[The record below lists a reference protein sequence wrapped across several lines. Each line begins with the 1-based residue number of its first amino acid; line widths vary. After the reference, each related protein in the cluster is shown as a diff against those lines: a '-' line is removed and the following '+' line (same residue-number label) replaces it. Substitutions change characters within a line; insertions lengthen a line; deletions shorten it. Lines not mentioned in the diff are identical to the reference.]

1 MSFAYMTAIELK
13 ALLAARSISPVEL
26 VEDTLRRQE
35 ALEPRINAF
44 VTRTPE
50 EALAAARAQERAIA
64 AGEAGA
70 IAGLPVSVK
79 DLVAMAGV
87 PWTFGSR
94 PFADN
99 VVDFDAP
106 SVERIKGAGGCIVGK
121 STTSEFGCKAV
132 CDSPLTGITR
142 NPWDLAKTPGGS
154 SGGAGASVAA
164 GLTPFALGT
173 DGGGSVRIPAA
184 LCGLFGIKAQ
194 FGRVPVFPV
203 SAAPTLSHVGAL
215 ARTVRDAALL
225 LGVMAGHDRRDAF
238 GVAEPVPDFLAAC
251 DEGADRLRVA
261 WSPTF
266 GYAAHEPEIGALCE
280 AAAGRFAELGCTV
293 ELVEDALGAD
303 PVEIWMAEFYGGIG
317 TKLKDLMAQKP
328 DELDPSVV
336 AVLGAGLDRSMVAYF
351 EQLFARYAF
360 REQMRQLFERYD
372 LLLSPTLPCAAFD
385 AGRDTPPGHAA
396 RNIVSWVFYTY
407 PFNLTGQPAASIPAG
422 FTAAGLPVGL
432 QMVAGINREMDILRA
447 AAAFEATAP
456 WADHRPPLAQ
466 SPSERVASAADS

>member
-1 MSFAYMTAIELK
+1 MSFAYMTALELK
-13 ALLAARSISPVEL
+13 RLLAAGSISPVEL
-26 VEDTLRRQE
+26 VEDTLARQE
-35 ALEPRINAF
+35 ALEPQINAF
-44 VTRTPE
+44 VTATPA
-50 EALAAARAQERAIA
+50 EALAAARDQERAYGT
-64 AGEAGA
+64 GEAGA
-70 IAGLPVSVK
+70 IAGLPLSVK

-99 VVDFDAP
+99 VPDFDAP
-106 SVERIKGAGGCIVGK
+106 AVERIREAGGCIVGK
-121 STTSEFGCKAV
+121 SATSEFGCKAV
-132 CDSPLTGITR
+132 CDSPLSGITR
-142 NPWDLAKTPGGS
+142 NPWNLAKTPGGS

-173 DGGGSVRIPAA
+173 DGGGSVRIPSA

-251 DEGADRLRVA
+251 DAGARGLRIA

-266 GYAAHEPEIGALCE
+266 GYAAPEPEVAALCE
-280 AAAGRFAELGCTV
+280 AAALRFEALGCTV
-293 ELVEDALGAD
+293 ELVDDALGAD
-303 PVEIWMAEFYGGIG
+303 PLDMWMAEFYGGIG
-317 TKLKDLMAQKP
+317 TRLKDLMAEKP
-328 DELDPSVV
+328 EELDPAVV
-336 AVLGAGLDRSMVAYF
+336 ATLSAGLDRSMVEYF
-351 EQLFARYAF
+351 DQLFARYDF
-360 REQMRQLFERYD
+360 RERMRLFFERYD

-385 AGRDTPPGHAA
+385 VGRDTPPGQDA
-396 RNIVSWVFYTY
+396 RNIVSWVYYTY

-422 FTAAGLPVGL
+422 FSGAGLPVGL
-432 QMVAGINREMDILRA
+432 QMVAGINREVDILRA
-447 AAAFEATAP
+447 AAAFEEAAP
-456 WADHRPPLAQ
+456 WAERRPALG
-466 SPSERVASAADS
+466 

>member
-1 MSFAYMTAIELK
+1 MSFAYMTALELK
-13 ALLAARSISPVEL
+13 DLLARGSISPVEL
-26 VEDTLRRQE
+26 VADTLARQE

-44 VTRTPE
+44 VTATPE
-50 EALAAARAQERAIA
+50 VALAAARAQERAIA
-64 AGEAGA
+64 AGEGGA

-87 PWTFGSR
+87 PLTFGSR

-99 VVDFDAP
+99 VADADAP
-106 SVERIKGAGGCIVGK
+106 AVERIRAAGGCIVGK
-121 STTSEFGCKAV
+121 TTTSEFGCKAV

-142 NPWDLAKTPGGS
+142 NPWDLEKTPGGS

-173 DGGGSVRIPAA
+173 DGGGSVRIPSA

-203 SAAPTLSHVGAL
+203 SAAPTLSHVGSM

-251 DEGADRLRVA
+251 DAGADGMRIA

-266 GYAAHEPEIGALCE
+266 GYAAPEPEVAALCE
-280 AAAGRFAELGCTV
+280 AAARRFEALGCSV
-293 ELVEDALGAD
+293 EPVEDALGAD

-317 TKLKDLMAQKP
+317 TKLKDLMADKP
-328 DELDPSVV
+328 EELDPAV
-336 AVLGAGLDRSMVAYF
+336 AATLGAGLDRSMVAYF
-351 EQLFARYAF
+351 EQLFARYEF
-360 REQMRQLFERYD
+360 RERMRRLFERYD
-372 LLLSPTLPCAAFD
+372 LLLSPTLPCAAFA
-385 AGRDTPPGHAA
+385 AGRDTPPGLGA
-396 RNIVSWVFYTY
+396 RNIVSWVYYTY

-422 FTAAGLPVGL
+422 FTEAGLPVGL
-432 QMVAGINREMDILRA
+432 QMVAGINRETDILRA
-447 AAAFEATAP
+447 AAAYEEAAP
-456 WADHRPPLAQ
+456 WADRRPTLG
-466 SPSERVASAADS
+466 

>member
-1 MSFAYMTAIELK
+1 MSFAYMTASELK
-13 ALLAARSISPVEL
+13 GLLAARDISPVEL
-26 VEDTLRRQE
+26 VEDTLSRQE
-35 ALEPRINAF
+35 ALEPKINAF

-50 EALAAARAQERAIA
+50 VALEAAREAERAIA

-70 IAGLPVSVK
+70 IAGLPTSVK

-106 SVERIKGAGGCIVGK
+106 AVERVRAAGGCIVGK
-121 STTSEFGCKAV
+121 STTSEFGCKAI

-142 NPWDLAKTPGGS
+142 NPWNLAKTSGGS
-154 SGGAGASVAA
+154 SGGGAASVAA
-164 GLTPFALGT
+164 GLTPFAVCT
-173 DGGGSVRIPAA
+173 DGGGSVRIPSA
-184 LCGLFGIKAQ
+184 LCGLFGIKGQ
-194 FGRVPVFPV
+194 FARVPVHPV
-203 SAAPTLSHVGAL
+203 SAAPTLAHVGAI

-251 DEGADRLRVA
+251 DKGTKGMRIA
-261 WSPTF
+261 WSPTL
-266 GYAAHEPEIGALCE
+266 GYAQPEPEIVALCE
-280 AAAGRFAELGCTV
+280 AAARRFEALGCEV
-293 ELVEDALGAD
+293 ELVEDALGED

-317 TKLKDLMAQKP
+317 TKLESLMTERP
-328 DELDPSVV
+328 EELDPAVV
-336 AVLGAGLDRSMVAYF
+336 TTLSGGLDRSMVDYF
-351 EQLFARYAF
+351 GQLFARYEF
-360 REQMRQLFERYD
+360 REKMRQFFERYD

-385 AGRDTPPGHAA
+385 VGHDTPPGQGA
-396 RNIVSWVFYTY
+396 RNIVSWVYYTY

-432 QMVAGINREMDILRA
+432 QMVAGINREVDILRA
-447 AAAFEATAP
+447 AAAFEEAAP
-456 WADHRPPLAQ
+456 WADRRPPLA
-466 SPSERVASAADS
+466 

>member
-1 MSFAYMTAIELK
+1 MSFAYMTALELK
-13 ALLAARSISPVEL
+13 RLLAARSISPVEL
-26 VEDTLRRQE
+26 VEDTLARQE
-35 ALEPRINAF
+35 ALEPQINAF
-44 VTRTPE
+44 VTATPE
-50 EALAAARAQERAIA
+50 AALAAARDQERALA

-99 VVDFDAP
+99 VPDFDAP
-106 SVERIKGAGGCIVGK
+106 AVERIREAGGCIVGK
-121 STTSEFGCKAV
+121 SATSEFGCKAV
-132 CDSPLTGITR
+132 CDSPLSGITR
-142 NPWDLAKTPGGS
+142 NPWNLAKTPGGS

-251 DEGADRLRVA
+251 DAGAGGLRIA

-266 GYAAHEPEIGALCE
+266 GYAKPEPEVAALCE
-280 AAAGRFAELGCTV
+280 ATARRFEALGCTV
-293 ELVEDALGAD
+293 EPVEDALGAD
-303 PVEIWMAEFYGGIG
+303 PLDMWMAEFYGGIG
-317 TKLKDLMAQKP
+317 TRLKDLMAEKP
-328 DELDPSVV
+328 EELDPAVV
-336 AVLGAGLDRSMVAYF
+336 ATLSAGLDRSMVEYF
-351 EQLFARYAF
+351 DQLFARYAF
-360 REQMRQLFERYD
+360 REQMRLFFERYD

-385 AGRDTPPGHAA
+385 VGRDTPPGQGA
-396 RNIVSWVFYTY
+396 RNIVSWVYYTY

-422 FTAAGLPVGL
+422 FSGAGLPVGL
-432 QMVAGINREMDILRA
+432 QMVAGINREVDILRA
-447 AAAFEATAP
+447 AAALEEAAP
-456 WADHRPPLAQ
+456 WAERRPALG
-466 SPSERVASAADS
+466 

>member
-1 MSFAYMTAIELK
+1 MSFAYMTALELK
-13 ALLAARSISPVEL
+13 RLLAAGSISPVEL
-26 VEDTLRRQE
+26 VEDTLARQE
-35 ALEPRINAF
+35 ALEPQINAF
-44 VTRTPE
+44 VTATPA
-50 EALAAARAQERAIA
+50 EALAAARDQERAYGT
-64 AGEAGA
+64 GEAGA
-70 IAGLPVSVK
+70 IAGLPLSVK

-99 VVDFDAP
+99 VPDFDAP
-106 SVERIKGAGGCIVGK
+106 SVERIREAGGCIVGK
-121 STTSEFGCKAV
+121 SATSEFGCKAV
-132 CDSPLTGITR
+132 CDSPLSGITR
-142 NPWDLAKTPGGS
+142 NPWNLAKTPGGS

-173 DGGGSVRIPAA
+173 DGGGSVRIPSA

-251 DEGADRLRVA
+251 DAGAGGLRIA

-266 GYAAHEPEIGALCE
+266 GYAAPEPEVAALCE
-280 AAAGRFAELGCTV
+280 AAALRFEALGCTV
-293 ELVEDALGAD
+293 ELVDDALGAD
-303 PVEIWMAEFYGGIG
+303 PLDMWMAEFYGGIG
-317 TKLKDLMAQKP
+317 TRLKDLMAEKP
-328 DELDPSVV
+328 EELDPAVV
-336 AVLGAGLDRSMVAYF
+336 ATLSAGLDRSMVEYF
-351 EQLFARYAF
+351 DQLFARYDF
-360 REQMRQLFERYD
+360 RERMRLFFERYD

-385 AGRDTPPGHAA
+385 VGRDTPPGQDA
-396 RNIVSWVFYTY
+396 RNIVSWVYYTY

-422 FTAAGLPVGL
+422 FSAAGLPVGL
-432 QMVAGINREMDILRA
+432 QMVAGINREVDILRA
-447 AAAFEATAP
+447 AAALEEAAP
-456 WADHRPPLAQ
+456 WAERRPALG
-466 SPSERVASAADS
+466 

>member
-1 MSFAYMTAIELK
+1 MSFAYMTALELK
-13 ALLAARSISPVEL
+13 RLLAAGSISPVEL
-26 VEDTLRRQE
+26 VEDTLARQE
-35 ALEPRINAF
+35 ALEPQINAF
-44 VTRTPE
+44 VNRTPA
-50 EALAAARAQERAIA
+50 EALAAARDQERPIA

-70 IAGLPVSVK
+70 IAGLPLSVK
-79 DLVAMAGV
+79 DLVAMADV

-99 VVDFDAP
+99 VPDFDAP
-106 SVERIKGAGGCIVGK
+106 AVERIREAGGCIVGK
-121 STTSEFGCKAV
+121 SATSEFGCKAV
-132 CDSPLTGITR
+132 CDSPLSGITR
-142 NPWDLAKTPGGS
+142 NPWNLAKTPGGS

-251 DEGADRLRVA
+251 DEGAGGLRIA

-266 GYAAHEPEIGALCE
+266 GYASPEPEVAALCE
-280 AAAGRFAELGCTV
+280 ATALRFEALGCTV

-303 PVEIWMAEFYGGIG
+303 PLDMWMAEFYGGIG
-317 TKLKDLMAQKP
+317 TRLKDIMAEKP

-336 AVLGAGLDRSMVAYF
+336 ATLSAGLDRSMVEYF
-351 EQLFARYAF
+351 DQLFARYAF
-360 REQMRQLFERYD
+360 RERMRLFFERYD

-385 AGRDTPPGHAA
+385 VGRDTPPGLEA
-396 RNIVSWVFYTY
+396 RNIVSWVYYTY

-422 FTAAGLPVGL
+422 FSAAGLPVGL
-432 QMVAGINREMDILRA
+432 QMVAGINREVDILRA
-447 AAAFEATAP
+447 AAALEEAAP
-456 WADHRPPLAQ
+456 WAERRPALG
-466 SPSERVASAADS
+466 

>member
-1 MSFAYMTAIELK
+1 MSFAYMTALELK
-13 ALLAARSISPVEL
+13 RLLAAGSISPVEL
-26 VEDTLRRQE
+26 VEDTLARQE
-35 ALEPRINAF
+35 ALEPQINAF

-50 EALAAARAQERAIA
+50 VALAAARDQERALA

-70 IAGLPVSVK
+70 IAGIPLSVK

-99 VVDFDAP
+99 VPDFDAP
-106 SVERIKGAGGCIVGK
+106 AVERIREAGGCIVGK
-121 STTSEFGCKAV
+121 SATSEFGCKAV
-132 CDSPLTGITR
+132 CDSPLSGITR
-142 NPWDLAKTPGGS
+142 NPWNLAKTPGGS

-173 DGGGSVRIPAA
+173 DGGGSVRIPSA

-203 SAAPTLSHVGAL
+203 SAAPTLSHVGAI

-225 LGVMAGHDRRDAF
+225 LGVMAGHDTRDAF

-251 DEGADRLRVA
+251 DAGAGGLRIA

-266 GYAAHEPEIGALCE
+266 GYAAPEPEVAALCE
-280 AAAGRFAELGCTV
+280 AAARRFEALGCTV
-293 ELVEDALGAD
+293 EPVDDALGAD
-303 PVEIWMAEFYGGIG
+303 PLDMWMAEFYGGIG
-317 TKLKDLMAQKP
+317 TKLKDLMADKP
-328 DELDPSVV
+328 EELDPAVV
-336 AVLGAGLDRSMVAYF
+336 ATLSAGLDRSMVEYF
-351 EQLFARYAF
+351 DQLFARYAF
-360 REQMRQLFERYD
+360 RERMRLFFERYD

-385 AGRDTPPGHAA
+385 AGRDTPPGLEA
-396 RNIVSWVFYTY
+396 RNIVSWVYYTY

-422 FTAAGLPVGL
+422 FSAAGLPVGL
-432 QMVAGINREMDILRA
+432 QMVAGINREVDIFRA
-447 AAAFEATAP
+447 AAAFEDAAP
-456 WADHRPPLAQ
+456 WAERRPPLA
-466 SPSERVASAADS
+466 

>member
-1 MSFAYMTAIELK
+1 MSFAYMTALELK
-13 ALLAARSISPVEL
+13 RLLAAGSISPVEL
-26 VEDTLRRQE
+26 VEDTLARQE
-35 ALEPRINAF
+35 ALEPQINAF
-44 VTRTPE
+44 VTRTPA
-50 EALAAARAQERAIA
+50 EALAAARDQERAYA

-70 IAGLPVSVK
+70 IAGLPLSVK

-99 VVDFDAP
+99 VPDFDAP
-106 SVERIKGAGGCIVGK
+106 AVERIRQAGGCIVGK
-121 STTSEFGCKAV
+121 SATSEFGCKAV
-132 CDSPLTGITR
+132 CDSPLSGITR

-194 FGRVPVFPV
+194 FGRVPIFPV

-251 DEGADRLRVA
+251 DAGAGGLRIA

-266 GYAAHEPEIGALCE
+266 GYASPEPEVAALCE
-280 AAAGRFAELGCTV
+280 AAALRFEALGCTV

-303 PVEIWMAEFYGGIG
+303 PLDIWMAEFYGGIG
-317 TKLKDLMAQKP
+317 TKLKDLMADKP

-336 AVLGAGLDRSMVAYF
+336 ATLSAGLDRSMVEYF
-351 EQLFARYAF
+351 DQLFARYAF
-360 REQMRQLFERYD
+360 RERMRLFFERYD

-385 AGRDTPPGHAA
+385 VGRDTPPGLEA
-396 RNIVSWVFYTY
+396 RNIVSWVYYTY

-422 FTAAGLPVGL
+422 FSAAGLPVGL
-432 QMVAGINREMDILRA
+432 QMVAGINREVDILRA
-447 AAAFEATAP
+447 AAALEEAAP
-456 WADHRPPLAQ
+456 WAERRPALG
-466 SPSERVASAADS
+466 

>member
-1 MSFAYMTAIELK
+1 MSFAYKTAVELK
-13 ALLAARSISPVEL
+13 GLLAARAISPVEL
-26 VEDTLRRQE
+26 MEDTLRRQE
-35 ALEPRINAF
+35 ALEPEINAF

-50 EALAAARAQERAIA
+50 AALAAAGAAERAYA
-64 AGEAGA
+64 AGEGGA

-99 VVDFDAP
+99 VPDFDAP
-106 SVERIKGAGGCIVGK
+106 AVERIREAGGCIIGK
-121 STTSEFGCKAV
+121 STTSEFGCKGGLRQPA
-132 CDSPLTGITR
+132 DRQSPATR
-142 NPWDLAKTPGGS
+142 GTWRRRRAAPAAGR
-154 SGGAGASVAA
+154 GASVAA

-215 ARTVRDAALL
+215 TRTVRDAALL

-251 DEGADRLRVA
+251 DAGAGGLRIA

-266 GYAAHEPEIGALCE
+266 GYASPEPEVAALCD
-280 AAAGRFAELGCTV
+280 AAARRFEALGCTV

-303 PVEIWMAEFYGGIG
+303 PLEIWMAEFYGGIG
-317 TKLKDLMAQKP
+317 TKLKDLMAERP
-328 DELDPSVV
+328 EDLDQSVV
-336 AVLGAGLDRSMVAYF
+336 AALGAGLDRSMTEFF
-351 EQLFARYAF
+351 EQVFARYG
-360 REQMRQLFERYD
+360 
-372 LLLSPTLPCAAFD
+372 LPRAD
-385 AGRDTPPGHAA
+385 APVLRAL
-396 RNIVSWVFYTY
+396 R
-407 PFNLTGQPAASIPAG
+407 PAA
-422 FTAAGLPVGL
+422 
-432 QMVAGINREMDILRA
+432 VADAPLCRLRC
-447 AAAFEATAP
+447 
-456 WADHRPPLAQ
+456 RP
-466 SPSERVASAADS
+466 

>member
-1 MSFAYMTAIELK
+1 MSFAYMTALELK
-13 ALLAARSISPVEL
+13 GLLAERSISPVEL
-26 VEDTLRRQE
+26 VEDTLSRQD
-35 ALEPRINAF
+35 ALEPQINAF
-44 VTRTPE
+44 VNRTPE
-50 EALAAARAQERAIA
+50 QALAAAREAERAIA
-64 AGEAGA
+64 AGEGGA

-79 DLVAMAGV
+79 DLVPVAGV

-106 SVERIKGAGGCIVGK
+106 SVERIRQAGGCIIGK

-132 CDSPLTGITR
+132 CDSPLSGITR

-173 DGGGSVRIPAA
+173 DGGGSVRIPSA

-194 FGRVPVFPV
+194 FGRVPIFPV
-203 SAAPTLSHVGAL
+203 SAAPTLAHVGSI

-238 GVAEPVPDFLAAC
+238 GVAEPTPDFLAAC
-251 DEGADRLRVA
+251 DAGAEGLRIA
-261 WSPTF
+261 WSPTL
-266 GYAAHEPEIGALCE
+266 GYAQPEPEVAALCE
-280 AAAGRFAELGCTV
+280 AAAKRFEALGCTV
-293 ELVEDALGAD
+293 ELVEDALGTD
-303 PVEIWMAEFYGGIG
+303 PVELWMAEFYGGIG
-317 TKLKDLMAQKP
+317 TKLKDLMAERP
-328 DELDPSVV
+328 DELDPAVV
-336 AVLGAGLDRSMVAYF
+336 ATLSAGLDRSMVEF
-351 EQLFARYAF
+351 FTQVFARYEF

-385 AGRDTPPGHAA
+385 VGHDTPPGLGA
-396 RNIVSWVFYTY
+396 RNIVSWVYYTY

-422 FTAAGLPVGL
+422 FTASGLPVGL
-432 QMVAGINREMDILRA
+432 QMVAGINREVDILRA
-447 AAAFEATAP
+447 AAAFEEAAP
-456 WADHRPPLAQ
+456 WADRRPPLA
-466 SPSERVASAADS
+466 

>member
-1 MSFAYMTAIELK
+1 MSFAYMTALELK
-13 ALLAARSISPVEL
+13 DLLARGSISPVEL
-26 VEDTLRRQE
+26 VADTLARQE

-44 VTRTPE
+44 VTATPE
-50 EALAAARAQERAIA
+50 VALAAARAQERAIA
-64 AGEAGA
+64 AGEGGA

-87 PWTFGSR
+87 PLTFGSR

-99 VVDFDAP
+99 VADADAP
-106 SVERIKGAGGCIVGK
+106 AVERIREAGGCIVGK
-121 STTSEFGCKAV
+121 TTTSEFGCKAV

-142 NPWDLAKTPGGS
+142 NPWDLEKTSGGS

-173 DGGGSVRIPAA
+173 DGGGSVRIPSA

-203 SAAPTLSHVGAL
+203 SAAPTLSHVGSM

-238 GVAEPVPDFLAAC
+238 GVAEPTPDFLAAC
-251 DEGADRLRVA
+251 DAGADGMRIA

-266 GYAAHEPEIGALCE
+266 GYAAPEPEVAALCE
-280 AAAGRFAELGCTV
+280 AAARRFEELGCSV
-293 ELVEDALGAD
+293 ELVEDALGTD

-317 TKLKDLMAQKP
+317 TKLKDLMAEKP
-328 DELDPSVV
+328 EELDPAVV
-336 AVLGAGLDRSMVAYF
+336 ATLGAGLDRSMVAYF
-351 EQLFARYAF
+351 EQLFARYEF
-360 REQMRQLFERYD
+360 RERMRQLFERYD
-372 LLLSPTLPCAAFD
+372 LLLSPTLPCAAFE

-396 RNIVSWVFYTY
+396 RNIVSWVYYTY

-422 FTAAGLPVGL
+422 FTEGGLPVGL
-432 QMVAGINREMDILRA
+432 QMVAGINREVDILRA
-447 AAAFEATAP
+447 AAAYEEAAP
-456 WADHRPPLAQ
+456 WADRRPPLG
-466 SPSERVASAADS
+466 

>member
-1 MSFAYMTAIELK
+1 MSFAYMTALELK
-13 ALLAARSISPVEL
+13 RLLAAGSISPVEL
-26 VEDTLRRQE
+26 VEDTLARQA
-35 ALEPRINAF
+35 ALEPQINAF
-44 VTRTPE
+44 VTATPE
-50 EALAAARAQERAIA
+50 VALSAARDQERAIA

-70 IAGLPVSVK
+70 IAGLPLSVK

-99 VVDFDAP
+99 VPDFDAP
-106 SVERIKGAGGCIVGK
+106 SVERIRQAGGCIVGK
-121 STTSEFGCKAV
+121 SATSEFGCKAV
-132 CDSPLTGITR
+132 CDSPLSGITR
-142 NPWDLAKTPGGS
+142 NPWNLAKTPGGS

-194 FGRVPVFPV
+194 FGRVPIFPV

-251 DEGADRLRVA
+251 DAGAGGLRIA
-261 WSPTF
+261 WSPTL
-266 GYAAHEPEIGALCE
+266 GYAAPEPEVAALCE
-280 AAAGRFAELGCTV
+280 AAARRFEALGCTV

-303 PVEIWMAEFYGGIG
+303 PLDMWMAEFYGGIG
-317 TKLKDLMAQKP
+317 TKLKDLMADKP

-336 AVLGAGLDRSMVAYF
+336 ATLGAGLDRSMVEYF
-351 EQLFARYAF
+351 DQLFARYAF
-360 REQMRQLFERYD
+360 REQMRLFFERYD

-385 AGRDTPPGHAA
+385 VGRNTPPGHEA
-396 RNIVSWVFYTY
+396 RNIVSWVYYTY

-422 FTAAGLPVGL
+422 FSAAGLPVGL
-432 QMVAGINREMDILRA
+432 QMVAGINREVDILRA
-447 AAAFEATAP
+447 AAALEEAAP
-456 WADHRPPLAQ
+456 WAERRPALA
-466 SPSERVASAADS
+466 

>member
-1 MSFAYMTAIELK
+1 MSFAYMTALELK
-13 ALLAARSISPVEL
+13 ALLAARAISPVEL
-26 VEDTLRRQE
+26 AEDTLARQD
-35 ALEPRINAF
+35 ALEPEINAF

-50 EALAAARAQERAIA
+50 LALEAARAQEDAHARGETA
-64 AGEAGA
+64 ALG
-70 IAGLPVSVK
+70 GLPVSVK

-94 PFADN
+94 PFAGN

-106 SVERIKGAGGCIVGK
+106 SVERIKRAGGCIVGK
-121 STTSEFGCKAV
+121 TTTSEFGCKAV

-142 NPWDLAKTPGGS
+142 NPWDLSRTPGGS
-154 SGGAGASVAA
+154 SGGAAASVAA

-194 FGRVPVFPV
+194 FARVPIFPV

-225 LGVMAGHDRRDAF
+225 LGVMAGHDPRDAF

-251 DEGADRLRVA
+251 DRGAKGLRIA
-261 WSPTF
+261 WSPTL
-266 GYAAHEPEIGALCE
+266 GYAAPDTDVVAVCE
-280 AAAGRFAELGCTV
+280 AAVRRFESLGCTV
-293 ELVEDALGAD
+293 EPVEGVFDSD

-317 TKLKDLMAQKP
+317 TKLKDLMADAP
-328 DELDPSVV
+328 DQLDRSVV
-336 AVLGAGLDRSMVAYF
+336 ETLSTGLDRSMTDFFIQV
-351 EQLFARYAF
+351 FARYEL
-360 REQMRQLFERYD
+360 RETVRRFFEGYD

-385 AGRDTPPGHAA
+385 VGRDTPPGREA
-396 RNIVSWVFYTY
+396 RNIVSWVYYTY

-422 FTAAGLPVGL
+422 FTEGGLPVGL
-432 QMVAGINREMDILRA
+432 QMVGRINREVDILRA
-447 AAAFEATAP
+447 AAAFEEAAP
-456 WADHRPPLAQ
+456 WADKRPGLG
-466 SPSERVASAADS
+466 R

>member
-1 MSFAYMTAIELK
+1 MSFAYMTALELK
-13 ALLAARSISPVEL
+13 GLLAAGTISPVEL
-26 VEDTLRRQE
+26 AEDTLRRQE
-35 ALEPRINAF
+35 ALEPGINAF

-50 EALAAARAQERAIA
+50 VALAAARAAERAIA
-64 AGEAGA
+64 AGEGGA

-99 VVDFDAP
+99 VPDFDAP
-106 SVERIKGAGGCIVGK
+106 SVERIRQAGGCIVGK

-132 CDSPLTGITR
+132 CDSPLSGITR
-142 NPWDLAKTPGGS
+142 NPWNPAKTPGGS

-173 DGGGSVRIPAA
+173 DGGGSVRIPSA

-194 FGRVPVFPV
+194 FGRVPIFPV
-203 SAAPTLSHVGAL
+203 SAAPTLSHVGAM

-238 GVAEPVPDFLAAC
+238 GVAGPVPDFLAAC
-251 DEGADRLRVA
+251 DGGARGLRIA

-266 GYAAHEPEIGALCE
+266 GYAAPEPEVAALCE
-280 AAAGRFAELGCTV
+280 AAARRFEGLGCAV
-293 ELVEDALGAD
+293 EPVEDALGAD
-303 PVEIWMAEFYGGIG
+303 PLEMWMAEFYGGIG
-317 TKLKDLMAQKP
+317 TKLKDLMAARP
-328 DELDPSVV
+328 DELDPAVV
-336 AVLGAGLDRSMVAYF
+336 ATLGAGLDATMVQFF
-351 EQLFARYAF
+351 EQVFARYAF
-360 REQMRQLFERYD
+360 REKMRLLFERYD

-385 AGRDTPPGHAA
+385 AGRDTPPGLEA
-396 RNIVSWVFYTY
+396 RNIVSWVYYTY

-422 FTAAGLPVGL
+422 FTAEGLPVGL
-432 QMVAGINREMDILRA
+432 QMVAGINREADIFRA
-447 AAAFEATAP
+447 AAAFEEAAP
-456 WADHRPPLAQ
+456 WAARRPP
-466 SPSERVASAADS
+466 PG